1 MHTTAYTRILFFTN
15 QIKAAQNKGFS
26 LIELMI
32 TIAIIGILS
41 AIAVPAYSD
50 YVLRG
55 YVVDANNTL
64 SAVRA
69 RLEQHFQDNRTYTTV
84 GAFTSP
90 CASIA
95 STAKFTFACST
106 LTATTYTIT
115 ATGSGPAAGFTYTI
129 DQAGIRSTAGP
140 WGSGACWITSKGSTC

>member
-1 MHTTAYTRILFFTN
+1 MHKATHAPTFFVRNKLETLYS
-15 QIKAAQNKGFS
+15 KGFS

-32 TIAIIGILS
+32 TVAIIGILAS
-41 AIAVPAYSD
+41 IAVPAYSD

-95 STAKFTFACST
+95 STGKFTFACST

-115 ATGSGPAAGFTYTI
+115 ATGTGPAAGFTYTI
-129 DQAGIRSTAGP
+129 DQAGIRSTASP
-140 WGSGACWITSKGSTC
+140 WGSGACWITKKGGTC